1 VLENKSKYNRREQ
14 EVNCGMNPRHVL
26 VPLFLAVFA
35 SVVAAQQC
43 HRANDAAD
51 RAAIYPGT
59 TANPSPPSTYPL
71 TSDRYAVQ
79 YKIDGG
85 NRTDARVYISIYGG
99 TNASPFQP
107 FANYPSYPNTS
118 MSFVSIPARPNANVQ
133 LRVTKLWDAP
143 FLASDHVSVR
153 PAAKK
158 IDANLMRDGR
168 VKILTRTEEDFAG
181 EQFILWWD
189 RGTDGG
195 AIQGLAFY
203 LNPEYD
209 TPTGSNVK
217 VIHRASDLDHVSG
230 YDTLDFEGF
239 IAFDRGDDV
248 EGTGAQVYQVP
259 VNINNIFLAPDS
271 WVQGKFRFEQSDE
284 SQVRRVYGPGVLD
297 GSRFNYAF
305 RQCRLS
311 DDHRADGLES
321 ISVDGT
327 PTHPDQLVL
336 DGIIMSDNDFSA
348 VAILNAGIVNNVKI
362 LGWNGNNDALR
373 MGAGTRASNVFV
385 RAGDDSLEMWGPSIT
400 VTNAT
405 VWQNATGGVVNL
417 GWSDKFTGDFDLLDG
432 LYVVRTDWQVPTTDP
447 SWKTDPADLLAHQN
461 NAIIASLMV
470 PGTVFGQVQP
480 PVYRNIFVDDVPLVF
495 LSLKIL
501 PPDCQLLGLK
511 ETGRGCPAIDL
522 TQSSTV
528 KLKIENVFTPQS
540 AVLNSIGFQTL
551 PACVP
556 TLPPCFSYEFPV
568 GTQNTFPTDYKLTG
582 TMDIDLTN
590 VWVTLPDGRVKALT
604 DANAESLGKL
614 KTSGDNVNLDIDR
627 HSERRRDRDDP

>member
-1 VLENKSKYNRREQ
+1 
-14 EVNCGMNPRHVL
+14 MNPRHVL

-85 NRTDARVYISIYGG
+85 NWTDARVYISIYGG

-158 IDANLMRDGR
+158 IDADLTRDGW
-168 VKILTRTEEDFAG
+168 VKIFTRTEEDFAG

-189 RGTDGG
+189 RGTEGG

-230 YDTLDFEGF
+230 YDTLDFEGI
-239 IAFDRGDDV
+239 IAFDKGNDV

-259 VNINNIFLAPDS
+259 ANINNIFLAQDS
-271 WVQGKFRFEQSDE
+271 WVQGKFRFVQSNAGH
-284 SQVRRVYGPGVLD
+284 VRRIYGPGVLD

-321 ISVDGT
+321 ISVDDTTGT
-327 PTHPDQLVL
+327 PDQLVL
-336 DGIIMSDNDFSA
+336 DGIILSDNDFTA
-348 VAILNAGIVNNVKI
+348 MAILATGTVNNVKI

-432 LYVVRTDWQVPTTDP
+432 LYVVRTDWQAPTTDP

-461 NAIIASLMV
+461 NGVIASLMV

-540 AVLNSIGFQTL
+540 TVLNSIGFQTL
-551 PACVP
+551 PACVSTP
-556 TLPPCFSYEFPV
+556 PPCFSYEFPV

-590 VWVTLPDGRVKALT
+590 VFVQLPDGRVKALT

-614 KTSGDNVNLDIDR
+614 KTSGDNVKLDIDR
-627 HSERRRDRDDP
+627 HGQRSDRNDP